1 MKKVYLAHD
10 SKLDRD
16 VAFALTKTEKL
27 DKESRT
33 RFIREARI
41 MGKLGSHPNVVTIHD
56 LGEHEGQPYMILP
69 VILGGDVEQ
78 FIRKMPEHQLSLEQT
93 INIGKSICLGIDFI
107 HSKGIIHR
115 DLKPSNVYMD
125 ADGTVKVGDFGLS
138 MMVDISRLTEPEIVA
153 GGTALYMAP
162 DHAMGGE
169 VTSRTDLYSLGV
181 MLYRMVTGRP
191 PFVGDSPIAI
201 IVQHINTLPV
211 SPAWYR
217 TDLLPS
223 LETII
228 LQLLEKDPQRRPT
241 SVTDVYQAL
250 ESIEAGK
257 ITKTP
262 SEKAPSLAELK
273 FLTGTRYYWK
283 IRELPVE

>member
-1 MKKVYLAHD
+1 
-10 SKLDRD
+10 
-16 VAFALTKTEKL
+16 
-27 DKESRT
+27 
-33 RFIREARI
+33 
-41 MGKLGSHPNVVTIHD
+41 
-56 LGEHEGQPYMILP
+56 
-69 VILGGDVEQ
+69 
-78 FIRKMPEHQLSLEQT
+78 
-93 INIGKSICLGIDFI
+93 
-107 HSKGIIHR
+107 
-115 DLKPSNVYMD
+115 
-125 ADGTVKVGDFGLS
+125 

-162 DHAMGGE
+162 EHAMGGE

-181 MLYRMVTGRP
+181 MLYRIVTGRP

-201 IVQHINTLPV
+201 IGQHINTLPV